1 MPLAMKHFDRQG
13 EYTSILMVLVVF
25 AVLLGFALQ
34 SMFEVSH
41 SREYHGQVMLVR
53 SSNHFFVAH

>member
-41 SREYHGQVMLVR
+41 SREHHRQVMLVR
-53 SSNHFFVAH
+53 SGNHFFIAH

>member
-1 MPLAMKHFDRQG
+1 MPSAMKHFDRQG
-13 EYTSILMVLVVF
+13 EYTSILIALVVF

-41 SREYHGQVMLVR
+41 SRKYHGQVMLVR
-53 SSNHFFVAH
+53 SNNHFFVAH